1 MWTDA
6 HAHLYDLDG
15 PGLAAAVAHA
25 REAGVDRILNTGT
38 SIDTSRKVLRQ
49 SSEHAGLSA
58 AVGVS
63 PFDAGT
69 LPDAWQTSLESMLSD
84 PVVVAMGETG
94 IDSTNPTYPDIA
106 SQVALFEEQLHMA
119 VIHTMPIIIHSRGA
133 EIKAC
138 EMCSAK
144 GVKKAMFHCFTGDIT
159 ALRKILAAGYFV
171 SFSGIIT
178 FKSSPLVECVRYAPL
193 SQMLIETD
201 SPYLA
206 PVPHRGKTNEPA
218 WVGLVGNKVAE
229 IKKLNAVDVAE
240 TLRENFF
247 TLFGSR

>member
-25 REAGVDRILNTGT
+25 REAGVNRILNTGT
-38 SIDTSRKVLRQ
+38 SIDTSRKAVRQ
-49 SSEHAGLSA
+49 CAEHSGLSA

-63 PFDAGT
+63 PFDAGS
-69 LPDAWQTSLESMLSD
+69 LPEAWQASLESMLRD
-84 PVVVAMGETG
+84 PVVIAIGETG
-94 IDSTNPTYPDIA
+94 IDSTNPAYPAIA
-106 SQVALFEEQLHMA
+106 SQIRLFEGQLHRA
-119 VIHTMPIIIHSRGA
+119 VSHEMPIIIHSRGA

-138 EMCSAK
+138 EMCSAI
-144 GVKKAMFHCFTGDIT
+144 GVKNAMFHCFTGDIR
-159 ALRKILAAGYFV
+159 ALRKILDAGYFV

-193 SQMLIETD
+193 SQLLIETD

-218 WVGLVGNKVAE
+218 WVGLVGNKVAD
-229 IKKLNAVDVAE
+229 IKKINAADVAE
-240 TLRENFF
+240 TLRGNFF
-247 TLFGSR
+247 TLFGIE

>member
-6 HAHLYDLDG
+6 HAHLYDCDG
-15 PGLAAAVAHA
+15 PGLAAIVAHA

-63 PFDAGT
+63 PLDAET

-106 SQVALFEEQLHMA
+106 SQIGLFEEQLGIA
-119 VIHTMPIIIHSRGA
+119 IKHTLPVIIHSRGA

-138 EMCSAK
+138 EMCCAI

-159 ALRKILAAGYFV
+159 ALRKILDSGYFV

-178 FKSSPLVECVRYAPL
+178 FKSSPLVECVRHAPL

-229 IKKLNAVDVAE
+229 IKKINAADVAE
-240 TLRENFF
+240 ALRENFI
-247 TLFGSR
+247 TLFGLR